1 MQKYIY
7 AEYVNLMK
15 SEYFLFRRKC
25 KLGRQIF
32 VVFCFC
38 VFFGIIFPTQ
48 SLAQMQKNG
57 SSSRGTPAAYYDND
71 EEYRKPAKAR
81 QSAYQEYHSVPSY
94 PATGNQYYEDSDKAY
109 QYPTYA
115 PEEDNPSY
123 APPPLQQRSAPQP
136 IQQQQQQPQQQSAPM
151 RQNPPAA
158 VATQPVRQRPA
169 QQPTQ
174 QQLQPRPYYENYQQ
188 QPAAP
193 AQPQQNAP
201 LDADAEYYYY
211 APPAGAA
218 PTEARPQNQPGKHQN
233 NYQNT
238 NDPPYFPM
246 FYD

>member
-38 VFFGIIFPTQ
+38 VFFGIIFLTQ

-136 IQQQQQQPQQQSAPM
+136 IQQQQQPQQQSAPM